1 MNPLPQDPYKILGI
15 TPDAQLPEI
24 RAAHR
29 KLVKLC
35 HPDKI
40 GADASDDEK
49 KFKED
54 EFKRVQKAYE
64 LLSDENARR
73 KYDDQLRLHKRYEPV
88 RNAAAAASV
97 FSSFRRP
104 DQWKAGVEIRT
115 AEPRANNFPSRSPPK
130 DAPEQYHWGPK
141 PFDEQGRH
149 EHVKPNIRV
158 HRTST
163 EPLRARRSPSY
174 ESHPS
179 PTDEFKNADRERQ
192 LDERERELKRRESA
206 VAEKER
212 EQAKEAKKASKS
224 DKARSSEGKSAK
236 KEKEE
241 KPSRKTSKEGPY
253 VEEPKGGVEE
263 VFVSK
268 SASKSK
274 PGKSAHKHRSS
285 KHDRSRSRSQGRA
298 EKPIKKKESRDKSRL
313 RPEPEVEEPDDSD
326 SGVESPDDMARK
338 MDDRESYINQRRH
351 HHLPP
356 NAPTPPPMAS
366 VAAKPPLLSPMERT
380 TPIVVDASPSHRHPT
395 TSPKDGHP
403 LLQRGASA
411 PQPGT
416 YSRPMSIPVDAQ
428 FSPYEGGPNNNRGRS
443 RSRLNQGYFP
453 DDDEVIVEDPH
464 GHRSRRGSSNA
475 YAGQQSYPGRPTYA
489 TVINEVGSTY
499 YEPYYTSGTSPQY
512 GSGHVPTGS
521 ARHVPST
528 PPFTKV
534 HVSRNYDYS
543 DVNYS
548 KVPHHGHYP
557 ADAPQYA

>member
-1 MNPLPQDPYKILGI
+1 MTPQPQDPYKILGI

-29 KLVKLC
+29 KLVKLY

-54 EFKRVQKAYE
+54 QFKRVQKAYE

-73 KYDDQLRLHKRYEPV
+73 KYDDQLRLHKRYEPA
-88 RNAAAAASV
+88 RSAAATASA

-104 DQWKAGVEIRT
+104 DPWKAGVDIRT
-115 AEPRANNFPSRSPPK
+115 AEPRANTSSRSPPK
-130 DAPEQYHWGPK
+130 DGPEHYHWGPK
-141 PFDEQGRH
+141 VFDEQGRH
-149 EHVKPNIRV
+149 ENAKPNIRV

-174 ESHPS
+174 ESHSS
-179 PTDEFKNADRERQ
+179 PTDDIKSADRERQ

-212 EQAKEAKKASKS
+212 EQAKKASKG
-224 DKARSSEGKSAK
+224 DKTRSSEGKSAR

-241 KPSRKTSKEGPY
+241 KPSRKTAKECPY
-253 VEEPKGGVEE
+253 VEEPKSGVEE

-268 SASKSK
+268 SASKIK

-326 SGVESPDDMARK
+326 SGAESPDDMARK
-338 MDDRESYINQRRH
+338 IDDRASYINQCRRPF
-351 HHLPP
+351 PP
-356 NAPTPPPMAS
+356 NAPTPPPAS
-366 VAAKPPLLSPMERT
+366 GGVKPPLLSPMERGDRT
-380 TPIVVDASPSHRHPT
+380 TPIVVDASPSHRHT

-416 YSRPMSIPVDAQ
+416 FSRPIPISVDVQ
-428 FSPYEGGPNNNRGRS
+428 FSPYESGPNNNRGRS
-443 RSRLNQGYFP
+443 RSRLNQGYFAE
-453 DDDEVIVEDPH
+453 DEEVIVEDPH
-464 GHRSRRGSSNA
+464 GRRSRRGSSNA
-475 YAGQQSYPGRPTYA
+475 YPTQQNYPGRPSYGPI
-489 TVINEVGSTY
+489 INEHSSSYFEQY
-499 YEPYYTSGTSPQY
+499 YPTGTSPQY
-512 GSGHVPTGS
+512 GTGHMPAGS
-521 ARHVPST
+521 TRHVSSTT
-528 PPFTKV
+528 PPFAKV
-534 HVSRNYDYS
+534 HVGRPYDYS
-543 DVNYS
+543 DVTYS
-548 KVPHHGHYP
+548 QVPRQGQYP
-557 ADAPQYA
+557 ADAPQYV